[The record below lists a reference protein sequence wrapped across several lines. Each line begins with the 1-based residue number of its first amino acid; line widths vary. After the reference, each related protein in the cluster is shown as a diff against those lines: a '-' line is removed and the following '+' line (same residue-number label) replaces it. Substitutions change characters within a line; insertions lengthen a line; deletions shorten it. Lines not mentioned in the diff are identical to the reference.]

1 MITIPSIWVRLNSSS
16 VDISSNFLMI
26 EQNNATSIASPDD
39 ICENVGHILFSPSIP
54 FSLIKTDIFLPASLL
69 LIPNLAVSRFEILD
83 FNIIVN
89 I

>member
-26 EQNNATSIASPDD
+26 EQNNATNIASPDD
-39 ICENVGHILFSPSIP
+39 ICENVGHILFSPSTP
-54 FSLIKTDIFLPASLL
+54 FSLIITDIFLPASLL
-69 LIPNLAVSRFEILD
+69 LIPNLAVSRFGILD
-83 FNIIVN
+83 FNIIVS